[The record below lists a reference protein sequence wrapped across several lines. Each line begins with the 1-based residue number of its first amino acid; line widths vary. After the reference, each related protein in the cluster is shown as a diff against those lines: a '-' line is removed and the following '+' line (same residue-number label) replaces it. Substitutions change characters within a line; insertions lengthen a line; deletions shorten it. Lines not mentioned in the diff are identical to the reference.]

1 MVRQMMFCVSLLMAV
16 NCLGQT
22 TNKARQ
28 GYEQFKKQARQE
40 YVDFRRACN
49 DDYAAFLKQA
59 WLSYEAGPVVPRP
72 KEREVKP
79 VVMPQGDVDKPVKPM
94 PVKVDTVIAPVPQ
107 GAQPN
112 PVAPIYEGT
121 VENEQQLS
129 FTFFG
134 TEGRVRMPALRPDIG
149 AVLKGGVSE
158 NEVSKGWTMLS
169 EGGFD
174 HLIRDCLGLRMRHQ
188 LCDWAYLLM
197 LRKMSESYYGG
208 DANASTLFLA
218 WVYCQSGYQMRL
230 GSNGQRLYLLFGSRH
245 QIYDHAFFRIDG
257 NYFYPLVDKGETA
270 STRLRICGAAFPEE
284 QPLSL
289 YIPSAMSL
297 ANNFSD
303 NRTIRSKRYPSV
315 EAQVRV
321 NRNLIDFYD
330 VYPTSAID
338 DNPLTRWAMYA
349 NTPMAENVKSQ
360 LYGKMRQLISGK
372 SQIEAANMLI
382 DWVQTGL
389 VYEYDDKVWDGD
401 RAFFAEE
408 TLYYPYCDCED
419 RAILFTRMVRDL
431 LGLKCILVYY
441 PNHLACAVGFDQ
453 AVQGDYVVVGGR
465 RFVIADPTYIGAPV
479 GRTMPDMDNSS
490 AQVIMLE

>member
-1 MVRQMMFCVSLLMAV
+1 MMRRMIFCLSLLMAV
-16 NCLGQT
+16 SCLGQT
-22 TNKARQ
+22 PDKARQ
-28 GYEQFKKQARQE
+28 QYEQFRNQARQG

-49 DDYAAFLKQA
+49 DEYAAFLKQA
-59 WLSYEAGPVVPRP
+59 WQTYEAGPVVPRP

-79 VVMPQGDVDKPVKPM
+79 VVMPQGDVDKPVVPT

-107 GAQPN
+107 IPQPK

-134 TEGRVRMPALRPDIG
+134 TDGCVRIPAHRPDIST
-149 AVLKGGVSE
+149 VLKSGVSE
-158 NEVSKGWTMLS
+158 NEISRGWTMLS

-197 LRKMSESYYGG
+197 LRRLSENYYRG

-230 GSNGQRLYLLFGSRH
+230 GSDGRRLYLLYGSRN
-245 QIYDHAFFRIDG
+245 QIYDHVFFRIEDS
-257 NYFYPLVDKGETA
+257 YFYPLVDKETA
-270 STRLRICGAAFPEE
+270 ITRLRICGTAFPQE

-289 YIPSAMSL
+289 YIPKAMSL
-297 ANNFSD
+297 ADDLSD

-321 NRNLIDFYD
+321 NRNLIDFYN
-330 VYPTSAID
+330 VYPTSMID
-338 DNPLTRWAMYA
+338 DNPFTRWVMYA
-349 NTPMAENVKSQ
+349 NTPMAENVKIQ
-360 LYGKMRQLISGK
+360 LYSKMRQYIAGK
-372 SQIEAANMLI
+372 SQIEAANILI

-389 VYEYDDKVWDGD
+389 VYEYDDKVWGGD

-408 TLYYPYCDCED
+408 TLFYPYCDCED

-431 LGLKCILVYY
+431 LGLKCVLVYY
-441 PNHLACAVGFDQ
+441 PDHLASAVCFDE
-453 AVQGDYVVVGGR
+453 AVQGDYVVVGNR

-479 GRTMPDMDNSS
+479 GRTMPDMDNNS